1 MKYLETIDEKN
12 SLWNGECY
20 VFDQRVSV
28 KHGLE
33 LGTYSLC
40 RSCRYPLN
48 SADMEHEHY
57 KEGIHCG
64 HCYLKLTP
72 QQIEANTERHRQIL
86 LALDRDTKHLGYKR
100 SREHRIQEDT
110 S

>member
-1 MKYLETIDEKN
+1 MKYLETIDKNN

-33 LGTYSLC
+33 LGDYTLC
-40 RSCRYPLN
+40 RSCRHPLD
-48 SADMEHEHY
+48 SADMKHEHY
-57 KEGIHCG
+57 KEGIHCS
-64 HCYLKLTP
+64 HCHLKLTP

-86 LALDRDTKHLGYKR
+86 LARGRDTIHLGFKPNR
-100 SREHRIQEDT
+100 G
-110 S
+110 

>member
-1 MKYLETIDEKN
+1 MRYLETVGEKH

-33 LGTYSLC
+33 LGTYTLC
-40 RSCRYPLN
+40 RSCRHPLS
-48 SADMEHEHY
+48 SADTNHEHY
-57 KEGIHCG
+57 KEGVHCSR
-64 HCYLKLTP
+64 CYLNLTP

-86 LALDRDTKHLGYKR
+86 LARERETKHLGYKPR
-100 SREHRIQEDT
+100 ADSKTPDDD